1 MTEVS
6 QAERLSRDAL
16 RVLPGIIEVL
26 SQSVRREA
34 VLTSVVDL
42 ILDATGADA
51 CFLHRWHPKERM
63 LRMVAASEPYDEL
76 VGSIELAEG
85 EGVAGWVAKHRLPVV
100 ISRDKWSDPRYK
112 YIPELGGDRYTSMV
126 SLPAISARGLLMAVL
141 NLHTV
146 AERSFTRDDLEF
158 LGATASLVAAHLEAE
173 DLIEEALVK
182 EAELEALI
190 QSTLATQEVESRRLA
205 AEIHDGVT
213 QYVVAA
219 LYRLRAAQGLVGER
233 DPAATELQAAA
244 ELLEKAEQE
253 SRRAIRRLRPPVLDD
268 LGLVPALRELA
279 QEFEE
284 ELRVEIRAASALD
297 LGQDLELV
305 LYRVAQEALRNV
317 VKHAQARR
325 VSVTL
330 DTDPDRVRMVIAD
343 DGIGFDASQA
353 FAIKE
358 GSSYGMVAM
367 RERTEMIGGSFR
379 VASEPGQGTRIDVS
393 IPY

>member
-6 QAERLSRDAL
+6 QAERISRDAL

-51 CFLHRWHPKERM
+51 CFLHRWHPKERR

-76 VGSIELAEG
+76 VGSVELAEG

-219 LYRLRAAQGLVGER
+219 LYRLRAAQGLVGNQ
-233 DPAATELQAAA
+233 DPAAKELQAAA
-244 ELLEKAEQE
+244 ELLDEAEQE

-284 ELRVEIRAASALD
+284 ELRVEIRAAPALD

-325 VSVTL
+325 VLVSL
-330 DTDPDRVRMVIAD
+330 DADPDRVRMVIAD
-343 DGIGFDASQA
+343 DGVGFEASQA

-367 RERTEMIGGSFR
+367 RERTEMVGGSFR
-379 VASEPGQGTRIDVS
+379 VASEPGQGTKIDVS

>member
-6 QAERLSRDAL
+6 QAERISRDAL

-76 VGSIELAEG
+76 VGSVELAEG

-219 LYRLRAAQGLVGER
+219 LYRLRAAQGLVGNQ
-233 DPAATELQAAA
+233 DPAAKELQAAA
-244 ELLEKAEQE
+244 ELLDEAEQE

-284 ELRVEIRAASALD
+284 ELRVEIRAAPALD

-325 VSVTL
+325 VLVSL
-330 DTDPDRVRMVIAD
+330 DADPDRVRMVIAD
-343 DGIGFDASQA
+343 DGVGFEASQA

-367 RERTEMIGGSFR
+367 RERTEMVGGSFR
-379 VASEPGQGTRIDVS
+379 VASEPGQGTKIDVS